1 MKILQFPLTG
11 ITFAFI
17 FGIIVYQNY
26 HPESIFVFGSILI
39 GLVFMLALHFGCKR
53 KPICKSFF
61 GILTL
66 GISFFIGLATSI
78 FHNESLRQNHYLN
91 QLAEETSHQ
100 ITLQVNEKLKSSA
113 KNSRYVANIQN
124 VDHHKSFGK
133 VILNIRQYNKIQDLP
148 IGSQVN
154 LFGTIYK
161 NKNPFNP
168 NQFDYGRYLEN
179 QQIYGQIYTDEKQ
192 MVIGKTESTLWSRF
206 SNFRTEIIRNLSL
219 SQFKKEELNIMIAL
233 LLGQQQ
239 DISPD
244 VLRDYQLAGAV
255 HILSVS
261 GLHVG
266 FILLFVTFLLK
277 PLANTKKNTLI
288 KLIIIL
294 LSLWSYGILAGLA
307 PSVVRSVTMFSFV
320 AVGNHLRRTVNVFHT
335 LLVSMLLILLWKPSF
350 LFDVGFQLSYLAL
363 FFILWLQP
371 LLAEIWQPK
380 YKVTQYIWDILTVS
394 FAAQIGTLPL
404 SIYYFHQFPGLFFV
418 TNVIVLPLLGIIM
431 IVGVIAIVVACFGK
445 VPSVVTKPLE
455 FLIELQ
461 NNMIQW
467 IASYEDFVFR
477 NISFTSAMLWI
488 SYFVIIA
495 IIIWFKKPNFKRLV
509 IALLSIITL
518 QSLYISTKLETHNTE
533 EFIVFNARKSSIIT
547 QRKNK
552 SVTVYS
558 NDSILASLEN
568 NTTIQAYL
576 VGNFCQAKEK
586 KRLQNLYYFNNKK
599 ILLID
604 SLAIYS
610 PKIKPNILI
619 ITNSPKLNMERLL
632 EVYKPQQVIA
642 DASNFKSYVR
652 LWEVTC
658 NKEKIPFHYTN
669 EKGFY
674 KI

>member
-1 MKILQFPLTG
+1 MKILQFPLAR

-17 FGIIVYQNY
+17 LGIILYPKAQPNLNFVY
-26 HPESIFVFGSILI
+26 GSII
-39 GLVFMLALHFGCKR
+39 MGLFLMTVLHFWSYR
-53 KPICKSFF
+53 KPIYKLIF
-61 GILTL
+61 GALTL
-66 GISFFIGLATSI
+66 GISFNIGLATSI

-91 QLAEETSHQ
+91 ELAEESSHQ
-100 ITLQVNEKLKSSA
+100 ITLGIHEKLRSSA
-113 KNSRYVANIQN
+113 KNSRYVANVKSIDN
-124 VDHHKSFGK
+124 HKSFGK
-133 VILNIRQYNKIQDLP
+133 IILNIRQPNRIQYLP
-148 IGSQVN
+148 IGSQIT

-161 NKNPFNP
+161 NKNPYNP
-168 NQFDYGRYLEN
+168 NQFDYGKYLEN
-179 QQIYGQIYTDEKQ
+179 QQIYGQIYADEKQ
-192 MVIGKTESTLWSRF
+192 IDLGKTESSLWSKF

-219 SQFKKEELNIMIAL
+219 SQIKKEELNIMIAL

-239 DISPD
+239 DIAPD
-244 VLRDYQLAGAV
+244 VLKDYQLAGAV

-277 PLANTKKNTLI
+277 PMPNTKRNATI
-288 KLIIIL
+288 KLLIIL

-363 FFILWLQP
+363 LFILWLQP
-371 LLAEIWQPK
+371 LLAEIWTPK
-380 YKVTQYIWDILTVS
+380 YKVTQYVWDIITVS

-404 SIYYFHQFPGLFFV
+404 SIYYFHQFPGLFFM

-431 IVGVIAIVVACFGK
+431 IVGVIAIVMACFGK
-445 VPSVVTKPLE
+445 VPLIVTKPLE

-461 NNMIQW
+461 NNMIRW
-467 IASYEDFVFR
+467 IASYEDFVFK
-477 NISFTSAMLWI
+477 NISFTTDMLWI

-495 IIIWFKKPNFKRLV
+495 VIVWFQKPDFKRLAIV
-509 IALLSIITL
+509 LLSIITL
-518 QSLYISTKLETHNTE
+518 QSLYISTKFQTQHSE
-533 EFIVFNARKSSIIT
+533 ELIVFNSRKSSIIT

-558 NDSILASLEN
+558 NDSILNSLEN

-586 KRLQNLYYFNNKK
+586 KKLQNLYYFKNKK
-599 ILLID
+599 ILVID
-604 SLAIYS
+604 SSAIYS
-610 PKIKPNILI
+610 AKIEPDILI

-632 EVYKPQQVIA
+632 KVYKPQQVIA
-642 DASNFKSYVR
+642 DASNYKSYVR
-652 LWEVTC
+652 LWEATC
-658 NKEKIPFHYTN
+658 HKEKIPFHYTN